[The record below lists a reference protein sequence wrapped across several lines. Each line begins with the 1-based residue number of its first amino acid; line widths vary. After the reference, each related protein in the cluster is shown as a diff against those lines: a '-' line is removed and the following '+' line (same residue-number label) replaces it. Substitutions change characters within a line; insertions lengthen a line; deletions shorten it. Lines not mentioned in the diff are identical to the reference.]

1 MTLVVGSVD
10 IYLVMAGAQNVQ
22 QRNIASLGF
31 HVGHELLLQVVAIDV
46 LLGRLHEPVTDI
58 VPVNAPKLCFR
69 NVNLSCLVILAY
81 VGSIGEL
88 NSSVLNFCAGVIKV
102 PRGQFVTL
110 GIGMGPVKSP
120 IAESVDDTQIV
131 HARREPNIALV
142 LVCASDATGNDPMKV
157 RKVIGKLN
165 IYPVFSSV
173 DNLWVQPRETAFVG
187 EIEPSGMVDQVIHHP
202 NL

>member
-10 IYLVMAGAQNVQ
+10 IYLVMAGAQNLQ

-31 HVGHELLLQVVAIDV
+31 HVDHELLLQVVAIDV

-131 HARREPNIALV
+131 HARREPNIGLLQHRQSLGPAKGNRLCRRDRTQWHGRPSHTSSEP
-142 LVCASDATGNDPMKV
+142 LKQETGTM
-157 RKVIGKLN
+157 
-165 IYPVFSSV
+165 S
-173 DNLWVQPRETAFVG
+173 
-187 EIEPSGMVDQVIHHP
+187 
-202 NL
+202 